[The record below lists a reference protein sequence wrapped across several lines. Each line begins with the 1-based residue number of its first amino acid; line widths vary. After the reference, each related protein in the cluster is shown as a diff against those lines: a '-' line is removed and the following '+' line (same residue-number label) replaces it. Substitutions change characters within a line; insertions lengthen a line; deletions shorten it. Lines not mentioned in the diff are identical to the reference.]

1 MSSVPRDPGLDAAVA
16 AASPTGPTARARR
29 AGAGAVRRNAMLL
42 AAATVLGAIVVLCL
56 GAPLF
61 ARYDPLQ
68 QDPAIAFQGVSG
80 AHWFGTDDLGRDL
93 FARLLYGG
101 RISLLV
107 AGASAL
113 VALVLG
119 TAWGFV
125 AATRRGVGDELLM
138 RSADTVMA
146 IPQILF
152 ALICVSAFG
161 ASPVNLALIIGVLL
175 APVTARM
182 ARSVALTEISRDY
195 YAAAIAYGASRPR
208 LLIRELLPNA
218 APAIAVQ
225 GAINAANA
233 ILLEAALSFVGLGIQ
248 PPDAS
253 WGTLLQQGYQFLYQS
268 IPYVLFPGLA
278 ILFTIWM
285 LNAVADQLSGDS
297 R

>member
-1 MSSVPRDPGLDAAVA
+1 MSSVPRDPGLDAAAA

-29 AGAGAVRRNAMLL
+29 VAARDGRRNAMLL
-42 AAATVLGAIVVLCL
+42 VGATVLGAIVVLCL

-68 QDPAIAFQGVSG
+68 QDPAIAFQGMSG

-93 FARLLYGG
+93 FARVLYGG

-125 AATRRGVGDELLM
+125 AATRPGVGDELLM

-152 ALICVSAFG
+152 ALICVAAFG

-225 GAINAANA
+225 AAINAANA

-268 IPYVLFPGLA
+268 NPYVLFPGVA
-278 ILFTIWM
+278 ILLTIWM
-285 LNAVADQLSGDS
+285 LNVVADQLSGGS